1 MHYPDV
7 TVNITDIYPNLGDI
21 SNIVHIQEN
30 LNEEFINYYKIVYPK
45 ENVDSI
51 YVKCLLWD
59 LSYVCILIIIDYL
72 F

>member
-59 LSYVCILIIIDYL
+59 LSYVCILNIIDYL